1 MEIEKLVHTKLEKIS
16 KNEILNK
23 LGYAS
28 NKKALE
34 AFDKFLDSQD
44 LYSWLHSGFFD
55 FKYTA
60 PSFFKK
66 LCEIIG
72 IEESVVNQSL
82 LDDKIHHAELEK
94 FKDSYIFI
102 NTNFKRKSEPI
113 FALAFLE
120 SKRHIKIN
128 PEKLI
133 FKTDK
138 KILEI
143 VSKLIIDNYK
153 ETKGNIGIW
162 GDIVNYVY
170 HNYDDKTYLFDTNGK
185 MIENIAVNESK
196 ATLTL
201 KGKQIC

>member
-1 MEIEKLVHTKLEKIS
+1 MEIEKLVHSKLEIIS
-16 KNEILNK
+16 KNEIVNK
-23 LGYAS
+23 LGYTSRKKAS
-28 NKKALE
+28 NAL
-34 AFDKFLDSQD
+34 DKFLDSQD

-66 LCEIIG
+66 LCEILDIDED
-72 IEESVVNQSL
+72 IVKQLL
-82 LDDKIHHAELEK
+82 LDDKKHHTELEK

-128 PEKLI
+128 QEKLI
-133 FKTDK
+133 FRTDEQ
-138 KILEI
+138 ILAI
-143 VSKLIIDNYK
+143 VSESIIDNYK

-170 HNYDDKTYLFDTNGK
+170 HNYNNETYIFNTNGK

-201 KGKQIC
+201 KGKEIC